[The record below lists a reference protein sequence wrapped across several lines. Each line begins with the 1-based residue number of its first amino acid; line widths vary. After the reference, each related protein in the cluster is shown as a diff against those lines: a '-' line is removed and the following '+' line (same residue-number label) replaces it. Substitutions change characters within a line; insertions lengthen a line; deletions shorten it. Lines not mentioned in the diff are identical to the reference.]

1 MVGVLGDIVNDV
13 QSAFIEDRQI
23 LDGPFILN
31 EVIQWCKSKKKQSLI
46 FKVDFEKAYDSVR
59 WDFLDDV
66 LKKFGFG
73 TKWCNWIQTCLKSS
87 RGSIL
92 INGSPTEEFQCF
104 RGLKQGDPLSPFLFI
119 LVMESLHLSFQRVV
133 DAGLFTG
140 LFLSKSLKLS
150 HMFYADDAIF
160 VGQWSDANINTLV
173 RVLDC
178 FHRASGLK
186 INMSKSKIMGI
197 HVEGNKV
204 EQAAAKLGCLIL
216 TLPFSYLGTTV
227 GGSMSRI
234 QAWKEVVDKVK
245 ARLSRWKMKTLSIGG
260 RLTLLKS
267 VLGSLPIFHM
277 SIFKVPSKV
286 LHELESL
293 RGHFFNGHEAGSNKA
308 SWVKWDSVQQSS
320 LWVKVIQAIHGD
332 DGNVSMKN
340 KFVVNSCWSYI
351 IKEVR
356 LLADRGVDMFEFL
369 KLRLGNGERIKFWS
383 DSWFSGGV
391 LKDIC
396 PRLFALEN
404 SKQVTVKIPME
415 DRWVWNLENSG
426 LFTVSSLRK
435 KIDAKRLARVAEA
448 TRWIKFVP
456 IKVNVLAWKVMIDAL
471 PTRLNI
477 SRRGIGIP
485 SLSCP
490 ICDCGVESTDHLF
503 FRCTLVKQL
512 GHKVLTWWNL
522 PVAEFDSYVAW
533 KSWLSSMRVSS
544 KIKLVLEGV
553 WSVMWWFVW
562 NHRNKIL
569 FDVTPPKKSLLS

>member
-1 MVGVLGDIVNDV
+1 MLAYFHDILVNKNGR
-13 QSAFIEDRQI
+13 SF
-23 LDGPFILN
+23 
-31 EVIQWCKSKKKQSLI
+31 
-46 FKVDFEKAYDSVR
+46 
-59 WDFLDDV
+59 
-66 LKKFGFG
+66 KKFPEEYWVIIEMLNLLLEVFQNA
-73 TKWCNWIQTCLKSS
+73 TI
-87 RGSIL
+87 IL
-92 INGSPTEEFQCF
+92 SEVYYPTSP
-104 RGLKQGDPLSPFLFI
+104 L
-119 LVMESLHLSFQRVV
+119 
-133 DAGLFTG
+133 
-140 LFLSKSLKLS
+140 
-150 HMFYADDAIF
+150 
-160 VGQWSDANINTLV
+160 
-173 RVLDC
+173 
-178 FHRASGLK
+178 
-186 INMSKSKIMGI
+186 
-197 HVEGNKV
+197 
-204 EQAAAKLGCLIL
+204 
-216 TLPFSYLGTTV
+216 
-227 GGSMSRI
+227 
-234 QAWKEVVDKVK
+234 
-245 ARLSRWKMKTLSIGG
+245 
-260 RLTLLKS
+260 
-267 VLGSLPIFHM
+267 
-277 SIFKVPSKV
+277 
-286 LHELESL
+286 
-293 RGHFFNGHEAGSNKA
+293 
-308 SWVKWDSVQQSS
+308 
-320 LWVKVIQAIHGD
+320 
-332 DGNVSMKN
+332 

-404 SKQVTVKIPME
+404 SKQVTVLHEVIKTVKLVPME

-553 WSVMWWFVW
+553 WSVMWWFV
-562 NHRNKIL
+562 
-569 FDVTPPKKSLLS
+569 